1 MPAGKAPPRI
11 SLFDVFIGAGRTIR
25 AARDPLG
32 KPSGNTAAPAAKT
45 ITAMKDIGTQTEDE
59 AFSNDFTRAQDAKL
73 LRLKAEGKQ
82 TWKEIASALGKS
94 QSQVKNRY
102 KDIKPAED
110 KAGEA
115 TSKAE
120 KNKGNAA
127 KGKGAKEGSKNAKN
141 HAGGDARAASKPY
154 DDDIK
159 FSLEEWKVLNE
170 DDVFSFKELQLLAAI
185 MFKDVDE
192 QCMRVASRFFD
203 KTGRRIHPHD
213 VREKFYP
220 E

>member
-11 SLFDVFIGAGRTIR
+11 SLFDVFIGTGRTIR

-32 KPSGNTAAPAAKT
+32 KPSG
-45 ITAMKDIGTQTEDE
+45 
-59 AFSNDFTRAQDAKL
+59 
-73 LRLKAEGKQ
+73 
-82 TWKEIASALGKS
+82 
-94 QSQVKNRY
+94 KNRY

-127 KGKGAKEGSKNAKN
+127 KGKGAKEGSKNAKKL
-141 HAGGDARAASKPY
+141 AGGDARAASKPY

-203 KTGRRIHPHD
+203 KTGRRIHPDD